1 MEAPCLRGSVN
12 LDCDLRNLVFP
23 AEEEGEALSALVV
36 EAVEEVTLVVVERVP
51 EEAVEGMSVVEER
64 VPK

>member
-1 MEAPCLRGSVN
+1 MYEELSH
-12 LDCDLRNLVFP
+12 LVFP
-23 AEEEGEALSALVV
+23 AEEEGEALSAFVV